1 MASKRSIK
9 KQKLESIPVKSAA
22 ETPTP
27 SEAPEVPPVAAPV
40 TPQPVT
46 PATPEPVAPEATAA
60 EPVDPL
66 MAEVESFL
74 NKRDELARRI
84 ADEIAATEE
93 KLAELKK
100 TAASLFPESL
110 NSDESI
116 QKPKKPKPKPA
127 SKADA
132 SAASEGQ

>member
-27 SEAPEVPPVAAPV
+27 SEAPEVPAVAASV
-40 TPQPVT
+40 
-46 PATPEPVAPEATAA
+46 TPEPVRAEANAA

-74 NKRDELARRI
+74 SKRDELARRI

-93 KLAELKK
+93 KLADLKK
-100 TAASLFPESL
+100 TAASLFPETLSGE
-110 NSDESI
+110 ESV

-132 SAASEGQ
+132 SAASEGQS